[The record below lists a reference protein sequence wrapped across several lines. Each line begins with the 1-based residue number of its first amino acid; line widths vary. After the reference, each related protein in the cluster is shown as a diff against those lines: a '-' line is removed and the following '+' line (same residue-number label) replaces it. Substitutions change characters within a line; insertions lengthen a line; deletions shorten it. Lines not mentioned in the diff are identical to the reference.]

1 MSEELLDSKIF
12 NDKSIRP
19 NAERA
24 KIAQYLIWTV
34 MAIDILSIGSA
45 YMQLNLLKAVQ
56 NNQVITEE
64 MASSND
70 LRALIVGILYAVVFI
85 ISAVTFIQW
94 FRRAYYNLNRRVKTN
109 HTEGWAA
116 GFWFIP
122 ILSLFR
128 PYQIMREMWD
138 RTTGLINSRTNGP
151 LENKSAALLGIW
163 WTLWILSN
171 FVGNYVS
178 RTAFK
183 AESIPNL
190 INSTIADIVLSL
202 LGIPLAIAAV
212 MMIKSYAAKE
222 ERLLQIEKD
231 EMIGE

>member
-12 NDKSIRP
+12 TDRGIRP

-24 KIAQYLIWTV
+24 KIAQYLIWSV
-34 MAIDILSIGSA
+34 MAVDILTIGSS

-56 NNQVITEE
+56 NNQIVTDE
-64 MASSND
+64 MVSSND
-70 LRALIVGILYAVVFI
+70 LRAIIVGIFYAVVFI
-85 ISAVTFIQW
+85 VSIVTFIQW
-94 FRRAYYNLNRRVKTN
+94 FRRAYYNLNRRIIAN

-122 ILSLFR
+122 IVSLWK
-128 PYQIMREMWD
+128 PYQLMKEMWEK
-138 RTTGLINSRTNGP
+138 TNGLINSRTNGA
-151 LENKSAALLGIW
+151 LEIRSTAIIGAW
-163 WTLWILSN
+163 WTLWIVSN

-183 AESIPNL
+183 AESLQNL
-190 INSTIADIVLSL
+190 INSTIADIVLSI

-231 EMIGE
+231 EMIGG